1 MKKLLNIEYMKVKNY
16 RTFWVIL
23 IIYAALVP
31 LTFWGISEIP
41 FPFLPSKSEIFGF
54 PTVWNYITWT
64 ASWWN
69 VLLGVLVVVM
79 VCNDIDF
86 KTQRQNI
93 IDGLSRSQVIM
104 GKFYMLIVMA
114 LAVTLYTFLI
124 GTIMGLIFSS
134 PSEIFSGIEYI
145 AIYFV
150 QTIGYFSFA
159 FFFAVL
165 VKKPAL
171 SIILFVVIIMLDGL
185 LGIGIPPT
193 ALQFVPTI
201 TISDLTPFP
210 FFQEI
215 LEMGK
220 KADPNFKEPFILSQS
235 LRSLLAIIYI
245 STFVFVGYLSLK
257 RRDL

>member
-1 MKKLLNIEYMKVKNY
+1 MMKLLSIEYMKVKNY
-16 RTFWVIL
+16 RTFWVIML
-23 IIYAALVP
+23 IYAVLVP

-69 VLLGVLVVVM
+69 ILLGVLVVVM

-93 IDGLSRSQVIM
+93 IDGLSRSQVIL
-104 GKFYMLIVMA
+104 GKFYMLIVIA
-114 LAVTLYTFLI
+114 ATVTLYTFLI
-124 GTIMGLIFSS
+124 GTIMGMIY
-134 PSEIFSGIEYI
+134 SEPGDLFSGLEYI
-145 AIYFV
+145 GIYFV
-150 QTIGYFSFA
+150 QTLGYFSFA

-185 LGIGIPPT
+185 LGIAVPPE
-193 ALQFVPTI
+193 ALQFIPTI

-210 FFQEI
+210 FFQEVF
-215 LEMGK
+215 EM
-220 KADPNFKEPFILSQS
+220 ARQEDPDFEAPFMLSQTW
-235 LRSLLAIIYI
+235 RSILALFYTTI
-245 STFVFVGYLSLK
+245 FVLIGYLSLK